1 MPSDRHTLDAQ
12 MLDVFAD
19 SIILTSLHF
28 IQTLTKQDKEQK
40 KKKLDF
46 NFVILTLFTLTLIT
60 KLKL

>member
-19 SIILTSLHF
+19 NIILTSLHF